1 MPYIILF
8 VVIFIFLGFTLLFQW
23 LVQDN
28 IKQYYIAGL
37 TLFYALCT
45 LIRRCSAAANFI
57 GNLTHGWALIIYAL
71 SLVLSIWCAVG
82 YLMNIIPDQRFRAE
96 CGIFMLAELIVFI
109 VAAVLRYYKIQCYM
123 QVFYVSILII
133 SILSVAMTVYYT
145 VKCWPVIQW
154 HNRILLIITL
164 IMIVWFVSSLVLNLR
179 DSQYVYFC
187 GSGIL
192 LYFLAYT
199 AVSAMR
205 LHHNMTARSRTVS
218 STAAHNAYS
227 IKNDVEEQN
236 YDDYNNLLT
245 HLTQKEQQLLDIMS
259 QYKITN
265 TKDILEYLPDNT
277 TENGIN
283 TALSRLMKKF
293 NAKTREELITLYSA
307 AV

>member
-45 LIRRCSAAANFI
+45 LIRRYPAAANFI

-123 QVFYVSILII
+123 QVFYVGILII

-145 VKCWPVIQW
+145 VKCWSVIQR

-199 AVSAMR
+199 VVSAMR
-205 LHHNMTARSRTVS
+205 LRNHTAERTRSVS
-218 STAAHNAYS
+218 AAS
-227 IKNDVEEQN
+227 DTDKNN
-236 YDDYNNLLT
+236 YISDMKQLIRLT
-245 HLTQKEQQLLDIMS
+245 PKEKQLLDIMAKYHTVNS
-259 QYKITN
+259 
-265 TKDILEYLPDNT
+265 KDILTYLPDN